1 MLFSISVLEY
11 EEHDQ
16 HDLDIEI
23 VPQYY
28 LDPDPSPIPNHKSKW
43 DEKLIEAAGNVAGDL
58 NDRRRTRSQYQNEH
72 VALSH
77 SFTTYIVVQQTS
89 REMLLDDED

>member
-1 MLFSISVLEY
+1 MLSKILVLED
-11 EEHDQ
+11 EEQDQ

-23 VPQYY
+23 VPQDDLD
-28 LDPDPSPIPNHKSKW
+28 LDPTPIPNQKPKW
-43 DEKLIEAAGNVAGDL
+43 VEKLIEAAGNVAGDL

-89 REMLLDDED
+89 IEMLLDDED